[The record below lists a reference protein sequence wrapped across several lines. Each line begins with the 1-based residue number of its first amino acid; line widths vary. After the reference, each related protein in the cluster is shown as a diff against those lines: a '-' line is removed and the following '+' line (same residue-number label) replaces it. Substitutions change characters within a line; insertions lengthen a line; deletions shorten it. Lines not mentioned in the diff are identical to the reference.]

1 MSSTS
6 FSLYIP
12 SQSGMHRL
20 HPMTK
25 LALVV
30 FCLVLGLFLPG
41 VWLTYIA
48 FALLI
53 LPLALWAG
61 ILPRF
66 LSTVFK
72 TALPIIISL
81 FLVQGLFWPGGTPI
95 FQLGP
100 LSLKEEGVIFAIR
113 SAGRFIMIVS
123 SFLLLTFT
131 TRPDGLMLA
140 LSQRGFPNSIA
151 YVMLTTLQIVPRFQN
166 KANTILDAQRSR
178 GLETEG
184 NLFIRLRALLPL
196 IQPLLLGSI
205 VDIEERAIA
214 LEVRAFGHT
223 GPKTSLLVLR
233 DTSWQRVVRWLLLLA
248 SLVVVG
254 WRVYLW
260 LAPRLMT

>member
-12 SQSGMHRL
+12 RESAIHRL
-20 HPMTK
+20 HPLTK
-25 LALVV
+25 LALVA
-30 FCLVLGLFLPG
+30 FCLALGLFLPG
-41 VWLTYIA
+41 VWLTYAA
-48 FALLI
+48 FALVI
-53 LPLALWAG
+53 LPVAALAG
-61 ILPRF
+61 ILPPF
-66 LSTVFK
+66 LRAVAK
-72 TALPIIISL
+72 TALPIVISL

-95 FQLGP
+95 VSLGP
-100 LSLKEEGVIFAIR
+100 LSFKQEGVTFAIR
-113 SAGRFIMIVS
+113 SAGRFLMVIG

-140 LSQRGFPNSIA
+140 LSQRGFPKNVA
-151 YVMLTTLQIVPRFQN
+151 YIMLATLQIVPRFQS

-184 NLFIRLRALLPL
+184 NLWVRFRALLPL
-196 IQPLLLGSI
+196 VQPLLLGSI

-214 LEVRAFGHT
+214 LEVRAFGRN

-233 DTSWQRVVRWLLLLA
+233 DTSWQRVLRWLLLLA
-248 SLVVVG
+248 ALGVIG

-260 LAPRLMT
+260 LAPRFAA

>member
-1 MSSTS
+1 MSAS

-12 SQSGMHRL
+12 RDSGMHRL

-25 LALVV
+25 LALVI

-41 VWLTYIA
+41 VWPTYAA
-48 FALLI
+48 FVLII
-53 LPLALWAG
+53 LPLAAWAG
-61 ILPRF
+61 ILPPF
-66 LSTVFK
+66 LKAVFK
-72 TALPIIISL
+72 TALPIVISL

-95 FQLGP
+95 ATLGP
-100 LSLKEEGVIFAIR
+100 LSLKQEGVVFAIR
-113 SAGRFIMIVS
+113 SAGRFIMIVG

-140 LSQRGFPNSIA
+140 LSQRGVPNSIA
-151 YVMLTTLQIVPRFQN
+151 YIILSTMQIVPRFQA

-184 NLFIRLRALLPL
+184 SLFVRFRALLPL

-214 LEVRAFGHT
+214 LEVRAFGRR
-223 GPKTSLLVLR
+223 GPKTSLLVLH
-233 DTSWQRVVRWLLLLA
+233 DTSPQRVVRILLLLA
-248 SLVVVG
+248 SLAVIG
-254 WRVYLW
+254 WRIYLW
-260 LAPRLMT
+260 VAPRLAA

>member
-1 MSSTS
+1 V
-6 FSLYIP
+6 L
-12 SQSGMHRL
+12 
-20 HPMTK
+20 
-25 LALVV
+25 

-41 VWLTYIA
+41 VWLTYAA
-48 FALLI
+48 FALI
-53 LPLALWAG
+53 IIPLAAWAG
-61 ILPRF
+61 ILPPF
-66 LSTVFK
+66 LKAVFK

-95 FQLGP
+95 ASLGP
-100 LSLKEEGVIFAIR
+100 LSLKQEGVVFAIR
-113 SAGRFIMIVS
+113 SAGRFIMIVG

-140 LSQRGFPNSIA
+140 LNQRGVPGSIA
-151 YVMLTTLQIVPRFQN
+151 YVILSTMQIVPRFQT

-184 NLFIRLRALLPL
+184 NLLVRMRALLPL

-214 LEVRAFGHT
+214 LEVRAFGRQ
-223 GPKTSLLVLR
+223 GPKTSLLVLE
-233 DTSWQRVVRWLLLLA
+233 DTGFQRLIRILLILA
-248 SLVVVG
+248 SLVVIG

-260 LAPRLMT
+260 LAPRLAS

>member
-12 SQSGMHRL
+12 SESGMHRL
-20 HPMTK
+20 HPLTK
-25 LALVV
+25 LALVLL
-30 FCLVLGLFLPG
+30 CLILGLALPG
-41 VWLTYIA
+41 IWLTYAA
-48 FALLI
+48 FALI
-53 LPLALWAG
+53 LVPLAAWAG

-66 LSTVFK
+66 LSAVFK
-72 TALPIIISL
+72 SAVPIVISL

-95 FQLGP
+95 FHLGP
-100 LSLKEEGVIFAIR
+100 LSLKYEGVLFSVR
-113 SAGRFIMIVS
+113 SAGRFIMIIG

-151 YVMLTTLQIVPRFQN
+151 YVMLATLQIVPRFQQ

-184 NLFIRLRALLPL
+184 NLFVRLRALLPL

-214 LEVRAFGHT
+214 LEVRAFGRP

-233 DTSWQRVVRWLLLLA
+233 DTNWQRLVRWLLVLA
-248 SLVVVG
+248 TLAVIG
-254 WRVYLW
+254 WRIYLW
-260 LAPRLMT
+260 LAPRLAA